1 MTRSAVHTDQ
11 APAAIGPYSQAV
23 HFGHLLFV
31 SGTLPVDPRTGQLV
45 GGDIEAQSRQVFRN
59 LAAIAEAAGGQLAD
73 AVKVTVF
80 LTDLGD
86 FQRDNG
92 VYREWFGEP
101 FPARSTVQVAALPL
115 GAPLEVEAIIA
126 LAPSPAGRA

>member
-23 HFGHLLFV
+23 HCGHLLFV

-45 GGDIEAQSRQVFRN
+45 GGDIESQSRQVFRN

-86 FQRDNG
+86 FQRVNG

-126 LAPSPAGRA
+126 LAPSPAGPA

>member
-80 LTDLGD
+80 LTDLGE
-86 FQRDNG
+86 FQRVNG